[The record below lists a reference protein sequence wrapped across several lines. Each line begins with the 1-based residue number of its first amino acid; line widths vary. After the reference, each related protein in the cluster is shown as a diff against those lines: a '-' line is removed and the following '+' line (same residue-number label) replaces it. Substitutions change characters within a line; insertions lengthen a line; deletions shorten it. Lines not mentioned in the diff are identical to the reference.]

1 MDQATPS
8 NFYLTICLYVS
19 FYFLFFT
26 STSHQLIVPPTDQ
39 ELNETRRAQSASEQ
53 LDPFL
58 AATRQAKATRQV
70 KSIAKA
76 RARRTVDTVRG
87 YHSRQH
93 SKQQYQHHSRG
104 NTSSSS
110 AGDKQHQQSYFFQ
123 NRHLRQHSR
132 QKSQATRHYPTV
144 TTLFEIP
151 GRYHF
156 EDPPSLPPPPLSSSS
171 FPLSSSLP
179 LANSTT
185 SSPSFNNNFNYNN
198 SNSNIFL
205 DPSPF
210 NGNDGSFTPNTF
222 FQEYN
227 DNPANNG
234 YFRRNT
240 NTNPNNNHN
249 HYNTLTSPS
258 AGLDFQLLQH
268 HTARQRTRLYHQHQ
282 LQHHYYTPPFLPTDN
297 PSSSKK
303 QSKQQQQQPIQQ
315 QYTATTTATGGSSH
329 PEVREG
335 EQQQHQQQARK
346 ASTSIEIQLRP
357 QRYKPPQ
364 KHLRI
369 FPRQNQNRYYHF
381 YPDPIF
387 RKKMTT
393 STTTTTPEPTTAT
406 VTTTTVTSSSP
417 PISNKSVTLAPSP
430 TPVASSVPVE
440 STYSTSSTSSTT
452 ATPIVAGA
460 PITTPAVENG
470 IQVQQQQQQ
479 HQPRTTIGWAEGNHP
494 TNGQTAST
502 IPRSSSS
509 AQAGSGQAQLVGQ
522 GQAHTHQG
530 TTTTT
535 TTGGSNASVSTAP
548 LANGSNNNTNYNVAL
563 ATGQGTTRTRYESK
577 CHLEGMLSWLL
588 LFIPHTNIYRL
599 PFLLLRTVQSSTRL
613 PFPSP
618 HPFLMRHMVFSL
630 SSLFFSV
637 NVYFFFHLFFSDPAR
652 SRTINRQQK
661 KTEKTT
667 L

>member
-1 MDQATPS
+1 MDQAAPS

-76 RARRTVDTVRG
+76 RAKRTVDTVRG

-110 AGDKQHQQSYFFQ
+110 AGDKQHQQHYQQSHFFQ

-132 QKSQATRHYPTV
+132 QKSQGTRHYPTV

-156 EDPPSLPPPPLSSSS
+156 EDPPTLPLPPLSSSS
-171 FPLSSSLP
+171 FPLSSPP

-185 SSPSFNNNFNYNN
+185 SSPSFNNNLTYNY
-198 SNSNIFL
+198 SNSNLFL
-205 DPSPF
+205 GPSPF
-210 NGNDGSFTPNTF
+210 DGNDGSFTPNTF
-222 FQEYN
+222 YQEYN
-227 DNPANNG
+227 DNLANNG

-240 NTNPNNNHN
+240 NINPNNNHN

-258 AGLDFQLLQH
+258 AGLDFQLLQY
-268 HTARQRTRLYHQHQ
+268 HTARERTRLYHQHQ

-297 PSSSKK
+297 LSSSKK
-303 QSKQQQQQPIQQ
+303 QSKQQQQQPKQQ
-315 QYTATTTATGGSSH
+315 QYPAATGATGGSSY
-329 PEVREG
+329 PGVRER
-335 EQQQHQQQARK
+335 EQQQQQQQATK

-387 RKKMTT
+387 RKKMTN
-393 STTTTTPEPTTAT
+393 STTTTTPEPTTAVPHTSATVATST
-406 VTTTTVTSSSP
+406 VTNSSP
-417 PISNKSVTLAPSP
+417 PISNKSATIASSPTLA
-430 TPVASSVPVE
+430 ASSVPVE
-440 STYSTSSTSSTT
+440 SSYSTFSTSSTT
-452 ATPIVAGA
+452 ATPIVAEA
-460 PITTPAVENG
+460 PTVMVEATTPAVENG
-470 IQVQQQQQQ
+470 IQVQQQQQQQ
-479 HQPRTTIGWAEGNHP
+479 HQPRTTIGWAEGNHSA
-494 TNGQTAST
+494 NGLIAST

-509 AQAGSGQAQLVGQ
+509 SQAGSGQAQLVGQ
-522 GQAHTHQG
+522 GQAQIHHQG
-530 TTTTT
+530 TTTIT

-548 LANGSNNNTNYNVAL
+548 LANGSNNNTNYNVSA
-563 ATGQGTTRTRYESK
+563 ATGQGTTGTRYGSK
-577 CHLEGMLSWLL
+577 CHLEGMLFHGCCC
-588 LFIPHTNIYRL
+588 LFHIPTSIG
-599 PFLLLRTVQSSTRL
+599 
-613 PFPSP
+613 
-618 HPFLMRHMVFSL
+618 SL
-630 SSLFFSV
+630 S
-637 NVYFFFHLFFSDPAR
+637 YFCALCS
-652 SRTINRQQK
+652 
-661 KTEKTT
+661 
-667 L
+667 